1 MTTDLQTPQ
10 GQAQANPIAAPDV
23 AVDDDRGDRGLM
35 HAGAAF
41 KSLTKFVVHV
51 DVWRA
56 QVVNRLTQPRFGMRA
71 HFGRQTARIEQHEF
85 GDIGLGRTDQRD
97 EIAQGT
103 TCPQFQ
109 CASSLKG
116 LLLKMGK
123 QVGTEGMAATVRPMH
138 NYNTHDTVL
147 VIVARANA
155 PSCNEAP

>member
-1 MTTDLQTPQ
+1 MTTDLQATQ
-10 GQAQANPIAAPDV
+10 GKAETNPIAAPDV

-35 HAGAAF
+35 HASAAF
-41 KSLTKFVVHV
+41 KTLTKFVVHV

-56 QVVNRLTQPRFGMRA
+56 KVVNRLTQPRLGMRA
-71 HFGRQTARIEQHEF
+71 HFGCQTARIEQHEF

-97 EIAQGT
+97 EIAQGA

-116 LLLKMGK
+116 LLLETGK
-123 QVGTEGMAATVRPMH
+123 QVGAKRVAATMRPMH
-138 NYNTHDTVL
+138 NYDTHDTVL